1 MGRRGP
7 AAKPTKLKLL
17 AGNPGKQRLN
27 RAEPRFGV
35 DSGCPEGLSLEA
47 QALWATLAPPLR
59 AQGLLTVA
67 SAPALAI
74 CCQAW
79 ADVRECERVIREQ
92 GMFVM
97 TERGTPIPHPALR
110 AKRDA
115 EQMFLR
121 YAAQF
126 GLTPASASGVQVA
139 EQGGVDAFD
148 ALG

>member
-27 RAEPRFGV
+27 RAEPRFGA

-47 QALWATLAPPLR
+47 QALWAVWAPPLR
-59 AQGLLTVA
+59 AQGLLTLG
-67 SAPALAI
+67 SSPALAI
-74 CCQAW
+74 ACQAW
-79 ADVRECERVIREQ
+79 AEVREFDRVLREE
-92 GMFVM
+92 GMFLT
-97 TERGTPIPHPALR
+97 TERGTRIAHPALKEKR
-110 AKRDA
+110 AA